1 MPKRRNRV
9 GRAERSE
16 TAAAGPVFNGGFHP
30 PCEWR

>member
-1 MPKRRNRV
+1 V
-9 GRAERSE
+9 ERSE